1 MFRPRSV
8 VVLEHQ
14 PFSNSVV
21 LSSKKAVG
29 GTYKMS
35 RVCLFM
41 HSQANH
47 VSVVFTVAILV
58 FITRLTTNIDERH
71 PQ

>member
-1 MFRPRSV
+1 M

-21 LSSKKAVG
+21 LSSKKAAVVIY
-29 GTYKMS
+29 TMS
-35 RVCLFM
+35 RVSLFM

-58 FITRLTTNIDERH
+58 FITRLTANIDERH
-71 PQ
+71 SQ

>member
-1 MFRPRSV
+1 M

-29 GTYKMS
+29 E
-35 RVCLFM
+35 
-41 HSQANH
+41 ANKVH
-47 VSVVFTVAILV
+47 G
-58 FITRLTTNIDERH
+58 RLTPLFYLIRVIAH
-71 PQ
+71 GALG

>member
-1 MFRPRSV
+1 M
-8 VVLEHQ
+8 LEHQ
-14 PFSNSVV
+14 PISNSVI
-21 LSSKKAVG
+21 LSSKKAVDR
-29 GTYKMS
+29 TYKMS

-58 FITRLTTNIDERH
+58 FITRLTANIDERH
-71 PQ
+71 SQ

>member
-1 MFRPRSV
+1 M

-14 PFSNSVV
+14 PFSNSVI
-21 LSSKKAVG
+21 LSSKKTAVG
-29 GTYKMS
+29 IYTIS
-35 RVCLFM
+35 RVRLFM
-41 HSQANH
+41 HSPANH

>member
-1 MFRPRSV
+1 M

-21 LSSKKAVG
+21 LSSKKAVVVI
-29 GTYKMS
+29 YKMS
-35 RVCLFM
+35 RVRLFM

-58 FITRLTTNIDERH
+58 FITCLTTNIDERH